1 MKRGLDELLIAFEL
15 ALVFLY
21 ALVQVLEQYFF
32 AQFGLKSLSGL
43 PLASLHDRRKQRLRM
58 H

>member
-32 AQFGLKSLSGL
+32 AQFGLKSLSRL